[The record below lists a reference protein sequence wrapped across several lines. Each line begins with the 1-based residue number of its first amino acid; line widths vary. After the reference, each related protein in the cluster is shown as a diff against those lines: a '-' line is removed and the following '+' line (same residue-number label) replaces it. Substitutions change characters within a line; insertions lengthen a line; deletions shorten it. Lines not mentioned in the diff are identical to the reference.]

1 MIPAL
6 MAALALAQTSTSAP
20 AITCAPPLDAALLW
34 ASPET
39 RFGFVGEMHGTS
51 ETPAAFAELVC
62 EASTARP
69 VVAALELPETMQPEL
84 DVWMASDG
92 GAEARTRLLALP
104 WWDPARADGRSS
116 AAMFAMLE
124 RVRALKAAGR
134 DLTVRAYQPAMQR
147 PDGFDQSFY
156 EIEMAGLLAEAA
168 YARPDA
174 LVLALGGS
182 YHARKTAPARYGFLF
197 AAGHLNPKVV
207 VSLKTASQGGRT
219 WACFSPTC
227 GDTDMGQGEFDP
239 ERRGVIPGSQED
251 GAYDGLLALG
261 PTTASPPARTAI
273 AP

>member
-6 MAALALAQTSTSAP
+6 MAALSLAQSP
-20 AITCAPPLDAALLW
+20 VCAPPPDAALLW
-34 ASPET
+34 ARPET
-39 RFGFVGEMHGTS
+39 RFGFVGEMHGTA
-51 ETPAAFAELVC
+51 ETPAAFAEMVC
-62 EASTARP
+62 EASAARP
-69 VVAALELPETMQPEL
+69 VVVALELPETMQPEL
-84 DVWMASDG
+84 DAFMASDG
-92 GAEARTRLLALP
+92 GEAARTRLLTLP
-104 WWDPARADGRSS
+104 YWDPARADGRSS

-134 DLTVRAYQPAMQR
+134 DLTLRAYQPSAQR
-147 PDGFDQSFY
+147 PEGFDQSFY

-207 VSLKTASQGGRT
+207 VSLRVASQGGRT
-219 WACFSPTC
+219 WACFGDNPC
-227 GDTDMGQGEFDP
+227 GDSDLGQGDFDP
-239 ERRGVIPGSQED
+239 ARRGVILEPQD
-251 GAYDGLLALG
+251 GGGWDGLLALG
-261 PTTASPPARTAI
+261 PTTASPPARSV